1 MMNVGFWMMNG
12 GGGEMVLL
20 AEVFERDND
29 QIEWYR
35 HAGNFDKICGACVKK
50 CEAGFFVLPCVRMG
64 GQRRVGGAAQKC
76 FDVGRGWKVAE
87 QGFLFDED
95 RQSVTT
101 CLK

>member
-1 MMNVGFWMMNG
+1 MLNFGWKRG
-12 GGGEMVLL
+12 GLVLL

-50 CEAGFFVLPCVRMG
+50 CKASFSVFPCVRMV
-64 GQRRVGGAAQKC
+64 GQRRVAGAAQKF
-76 FDVGRGWKVAE
+76 FDVGYGWKVAE

-95 RQSVTT
+95 RQCGAAGGRDVQF
-101 CLK
+101 